1 MEGLKAFSQ
10 ALRKRRGL
18 LIIIVA
24 ALLIELISAA
34 QYYYTYRL
42 LEKELERRA
51 ESELTMKAI
60 LIKSTLNA
68 AEDALTNH
76 IWDIRRCLW
85 NADSVG
91 RAVRRMV
98 STSRYLLGASMSF
111 VPYFYPEKGRLYEPY
126 VLKKDGE
133 IVMSQIGSENHDYT
147 KRDFYQKAMG
157 AKEALWVDPYVD
169 NEGAHA
175 MITSYVTVVR
185 TSATAAS
192 PEPKVAGVAGVDVS
206 LKWLSDTIGRR
217 HVYPS
222 SFNLLLT
229 ESGVPIAR
237 PTGSNA
243 GENERVIDSDYFV
256 ALINDSTVSRYQSR
270 SGRSTIIPFKKD
282 GEKGSIFYANMK
294 GKPHWQIA
302 VVCYNKEVYGAL
314 ASLRVHLLLL
324 MLVASA
330 ILFLLLRSL
339 IGKERELSRKSQEE
353 SEKRKELH
361 IASNIQHAM
370 IATNDPNLA
379 ATNDV
384 SVWGQLIPAKEVGG
398 DLYNA
403 FIRDGKLFFC
413 IGDVSGK
420 GVPSALIMA
429 VTQALFRNI
438 ATRENN
444 PAHIMAQLNETACRN
459 NKSNYFATLFV
470 GVLDLPS
477 GHLRFCNAGHEV
489 PILLTQSGEKAEC
502 RMLEVEPHLP
512 IGLFDDF
519 RYEMQEIVMQK
530 DASLFLY
537 TDGLTE
543 GRSPKNEPFGMERL
557 MQVLADGRSIDAQQ
571 LVENMVKR
579 YSDFIGT
586 APQRDDLTLLALHY
600 SPVEENCLLD
610 EEFVLQNDI
619 SQVTQ
624 LGAMIKETAQRLNIP
639 KSLAYQ
645 LRLAME
651 EAVVNII
658 DYAYPAGT
666 SGDIRVRETFNGQRL
681 KFVITDTGIAF
692 NPTEASIADTSLSAE
707 DRPVGGLGILL
718 VRKLMDAINYERIDG
733 KNILTLTKTI
743 NVKQ

>member
-1 MEGLKAFSQ
+1 
-10 ALRKRRGL
+10 
-18 LIIIVA
+18 
-24 ALLIELISAA
+24 
-34 QYYYTYRL
+34 
-42 LEKELERRA
+42 
-51 ESELTMKAI
+51 
-60 LIKSTLNA
+60 
-68 AEDALTNH
+68 
-76 IWDIRRCLW
+76 
-85 NADSVG
+85 
-91 RAVRRMV
+91 
-98 STSRYLLGASMSF
+98 
-111 VPYFYPEKGRLYEPY
+111 
-126 VLKKDGE
+126 
-133 IVMSQIGSENHDYT
+133 
-147 KRDFYQKAMG
+147 
-157 AKEALWVDPYVD
+157 
-169 NEGAHA
+169 
-175 MITSYVTVVR
+175 
-185 TSATAAS
+185 
-192 PEPKVAGVAGVDVS
+192 
-206 LKWLSDTIGRR
+206 
-217 HVYPS
+217 
-222 SFNLLLT
+222 
-229 ESGVPIAR
+229 
-237 PTGSNA
+237 
-243 GENERVIDSDYFV
+243 
-256 ALINDSTVSRYQSR
+256 
-270 SGRSTIIPFKKD
+270 
-282 GEKGSIFYANMK
+282 
-294 GKPHWQIA
+294 
-302 VVCYNKEVYGAL
+302 
-314 ASLRVHLLLL
+314 
-324 MLVASA
+324 
-330 ILFLLLRSL
+330 
-339 IGKERELSRKSQEE
+339 
-353 SEKRKELH
+353 
-361 IASNIQHAM
+361 M
-370 IATNDPNLA
+370 IATNDPNLT

-489 PILLTQSGEKAEC
+489 PILLTQSGGKVEC

-543 GRSPKNEPFGMERL
+543 GRSPKNEPFGMERI
-557 MQVLADGRSIDAQQ
+557 MQALADGHTVDAQP
-571 LVENMVKR
+571 LVENMVRR
-579 YSDFIGT
+579 YSDFVGT

-610 EEFVLQNDI
+610 EELVLQNDI

-681 KFVITDTGIAF
+681 KFVITDTGVAF